1 MSSTF
6 FGLTIAS
13 SGLRAANAALNTT
26 GNNVSN
32 VNTEGYSRQEV
43 QTSAANALRV
53 FATYGCAGAGVE
65 TLAIE
70 RVRDQ
75 FYDNKYWANE
85 TKLGEYDAK
94 VYYCKMIEE
103 YFKDDKKTGFKS
115 LFDQIGVTLQEITKN
130 ASSTDTK
137 AQFLG
142 AAKALTDYF
151 NNMYGDLQDL
161 QSDVNDE
168 IKIRADQ
175 INSIAQDLATV
186 NKQINTIELTGS
198 RANELRDKRDLLLDE
213 LSAVVDVQTQELP
226 ILDEQGNETAAHRFM
241 VKIAG
246 GQTLVDMDDYRT
258 LICVARSD
266 EEKVN
271 QTDVDGLYD
280 IMWSNGM
287 EFSLYNASMGGEL
300 RGLIEMRDGNN
311 GEYFK
316 GQATGVS
323 FYNSVSTVTIKT
335 TESHLQN
342 ITKCN
347 LSDTG
352 GVINIGNQLY
362 YYTQWSYGGNGEY
375 TFVIDNKKSDTPLT
389 AAKTWSEVSIGG
401 EVNYQGVPY
410 YLKQMNEWVR
420 DFAKKVNDIFK
431 VGLTAEDP
439 PKKADI
445 LFTADY
451 VRQDGQYKQKEL
463 DTSTPNGENTGYYN
477 LTAGNV
483 TLLDAVVKNPNLL
496 GTRADIDKDS
506 GVGTTPTTTPP
517 GDGVDEIEGKE
528 QCDQV
533 WAVISM
539 LSDTNQFSFR
549 GRDAGGFLECVL
561 SDATL
566 NASNAETFYATYYS
580 LETNIEN
587 QRTSISGVDED
598 EEAMNLVK
606 YENSYTLASKMINVL
621 TEVYDRLILQTG
633 V

>member
-1 MSSTF
+1 MASTF

-26 GNNVSN
+26 GNNISN
-32 VNTEGYSRQEV
+32 VQTAGYSRQEV
-43 QTSAANALRV
+43 KTEAANALRV

-70 RVRDQ
+70 RVRDL
-75 FYDNKYWANE
+75 FYDKKYWANE
-85 TKLGEYDAK
+85 TKLGEFDAK
-94 VYYCKMIEE
+94 LYYCNMIQE
-103 YFKDDKKTGFKS
+103 YFKDDNRTGFKS

-130 ASSTDTK
+130 ASSTETK

-168 IKIRADQ
+168 IKIRIDQ

-198 RANELRDKRDLLLDE
+198 IANELRDKRDLLLDE
-213 LSAVVDVQTQELP
+213 LSAIVDVQTQELP
-226 ILDEQGNETAAHRFM
+226 ILDQEGNPTAAHRFM

-258 LICVARSD
+258 LVCVARSED
-266 EEKVN
+266 EKVN
-271 QTDVDGLYD
+271 QSDVDGLYD
-280 IMWSNGM
+280 IMWSNGI

-316 GQATGVS
+316 GDVS
-323 FYNSVSTVTIKT
+323 NVSYMGSLSKVTIQT
-335 TESHLQN
+335 TESHLQMM
-342 ITKCN
+342 TKCN

-352 GVINIGNQLY
+352 GVINIGNQLF
-362 YYTQWSYGGNGEY
+362 YYTGWEYNGDGEY
-375 TFVIDNKKSDTPLT
+375 TFIIDNKKSDQPLT
-389 AAKTWSEVSIGG
+389 ASKTWTEASIGG
-401 EVNYQGVPY
+401 GVNYQGVPY
-410 YLKQMNEWVR
+410 YMKQMNEWVR

-431 VGLTAEDP
+431 EGLTAEDP
-439 PKKADI
+439 PQKADI

-451 VRQDGQYKQKEL
+451 IRQEGQYTQKEL
-463 DTSTPNGENTGYYN
+463 DMSTLNGENTGYYN
-477 LTAGNV
+477 ITAGNV
-483 TLLDAVVKNPNLL
+483 TLLDAVVKNPDLL
-496 GTRADIDKDS
+496 GTRKDIDKDQGI
-506 GVGTTPTTTPP
+506 GVPG
-517 GDGVDEIEGKE
+517 GDGEDEIEGEE

-533 WAVISM
+533 WAVIAM
-539 LSDTNQFSFR
+539 LSDTNKFSFR

-566 NASNAETFYATYYS
+566 NASNAESFYATYFS
-580 LETNIEN
+580 LETNIDN

-606 YENSYTLASKMINVL
+606 YENAYTLASKMINVL

>member
-1 MSSTF
+1 MASTF

-26 GNNVSN
+26 GNNISN
-32 VNTEGYSRQEV
+32 VNTLGYSRQQVNTE
-43 QTSAANALRV
+43 AANALRV

-65 TLAIE
+65 TLSIE

-75 FYDNKYWANE
+75 FYDFKYWSNE

-94 VYYCKMIEE
+94 LYYCNMIQE
-103 YFKDDKKTGFKS
+103 YLKDDKTTGFKT
-115 LFDQIGVTLQEITKN
+115 LFDKMSMALQEITKN
-130 ASSTDTK
+130 ASSTDVK
-137 AQFLG
+137 AEFLG
-142 AAKALTDYF
+142 TAKALTDYF
-151 NNMYGDLQDL
+151 NNMYGDLRDL

-186 NKQINTIELTGS
+186 NKQINTIEMTGS
-198 RANELRDKRDLLLDE
+198 IANELRDKRDSLIDE
-213 LSAVVDVQTQELP
+213 LSAVVDVQTEELP
-226 ILDEQGNETAAHRFM
+226 ILDQEGNPSTAHRYI
-241 VKIAG
+241 VRIAG

-258 LICVARSD
+258 LICVARSK

-271 QTDVDGLYD
+271 QSDVDGLYD
-280 IMWSNGM
+280 LEWSNGLS
-287 EFSLYNASMGGEL
+287 FNLYNASLGGEL

-316 GQATGVS
+316 GTATNVAFHKS
-323 FYNSVSTVTIKT
+323 FSTVTIKT
-335 TESHLQN
+335 TESHLQSM
-342 ITKCN
+342 TKCN

-352 GVINIGNQLY
+352 GVINIGDQLF
-362 YYTQWSYGGNGEY
+362 YYTDWSYNGNGEY
-375 TFVIDNKKSDTPLT
+375 TFTIDNKKSDEPLT
-389 AAKTWSEVSIGG
+389 QAKTWTEVSIGG
-401 EVNYQGVPY
+401 ELNYQGVPY

-420 DFAKKVNDIFK
+420 EFAQKVNDIFK
-431 VGLTAEDP
+431 EGLTAEDP
-439 PKKADI
+439 PQKADI

-451 VRQDGQYKQKEL
+451 VRQTGQYTQAQL
-463 DTSTPNGENTGYYN
+463 DASASNGENTGYYN

-483 TLLDAVVKNPNLL
+483 TLLDAVVKDPRLL
-496 GTRADIDKDS
+496 GTRKDIDQNKGI
-506 GVGTTPTTTPP
+506 GVPD
-517 GDGVDEIEGKE
+517 GDGIDEIEGQE

-539 LSDTNQFSFR
+539 LSDVNQFSFR

-561 SDATL
+561 SDVTL
-566 NASNAETFYATYYS
+566 NTSNAETFYNTYFS
-580 LETNIEN
+580 LETNIDN

-606 YENSYTLASKMINVL
+606 YENSYTLASKMIQVL

>member
-1 MSSTF
+1 MASTF

-26 GNNVSN
+26 GNNISN
-32 VNTEGYSRQEV
+32 VQTAGYSRQEV
-43 QTSAANALRV
+43 KTEAANALRV

-70 RVRDQ
+70 RVRDL
-75 FYDNKYWANE
+75 FYDHKYWDNE

-103 YFKDDKKTGFKS
+103 YLKDDNKTGFKS
-115 LFDQIGVTLQEITKN
+115 LFDQLGVTLQEITKN

-151 NNMYGDLQDL
+151 NNMYGDLRDL

-198 RANELRDKRDLLLDE
+198 MANELRDKRDLLIDE
-213 LSAVVDVQTQELP
+213 LSALVDVQTQELP
-226 ILDEQGNETAAHRFM
+226 ILDQEGNPTAAHRYM

-246 GQTLVDMDDYRT
+246 GQTLVDMDQYKT

-280 IMWSNGM
+280 IMWSDGM

-316 GQATGVS
+316 GTATKVS
-323 FYNSVSTVTIKT
+323 FYNSFSTVSIKT

-342 ITKCN
+342 ISKCN

-362 YYTQWSYGGNGEY
+362 YYKSWTYDGNGEY
-375 TFVIDNKKSDTPLT
+375 TFVVDNVKSDMPLT
-389 AAKTWSEVSIGG
+389 QEKAWMEASVGG
-401 EVNYQGVPY
+401 EINYQGVPY

-420 DFAKKVNDIFK
+420 EFTKKVNDIFK

-439 PKKADI
+439 PKRADI
-445 LFTADY
+445 LFTAGY
-451 VRQDGQYKQKEL
+451 VRQNGQYKQSEL
-463 DTSTPNGENTGYYN
+463 DASTQNGENTGYYN
-477 LTAGNV
+477 ITAGNV
-483 TLLDAVVKNPNLL
+483 TLLDAVVKNPDLL
-496 GTRADIDKDS
+496 GTRKDIDKDQGI
-506 GVGTTPTTTPP
+506 GVPG
-517 GDGVDEIEGKE
+517 GDGKDEVEGKE

-566 NASNAETFYATYYS
+566 NSSNAETFYSTYFS
-580 LETNIEN
+580 LETNIDN

-606 YENSYTLASKMINVL
+606 YENAYTLASKMINVL

>member
-1 MSSTF
+1 MASTF

-26 GNNVSN
+26 GNNISN
-32 VNTEGYSRQEV
+32 VQTAGYSRQEV
-43 QTSAANALRV
+43 KTEAANALRV

-70 RVRDQ
+70 RVRDL
-75 FYDNKYWANE
+75 FYDQKYWANE

-94 VYYCKMIEE
+94 LYYCNMIQE
-103 YFKDDKKTGFKS
+103 YFKDDNKTGFKT

-130 ASSTDTK
+130 VSTENK

-151 NNMYGDLQDL
+151 NNMYGDLLDL

-198 RANELRDKRDLLLDE
+198 LANELRDKRDMLIDE
-213 LSAVVDVQTQELP
+213 LSAIVDVQTQELP
-226 ILDEQGNETAAHRFM
+226 IVDQEGNPTAAHRYI

-246 GQTLVDMDDYRT
+246 GQTLVDMDQYRT
-258 LICVARSD
+258 LTCVSRPD
-266 EEKVN
+266 DEKVN
-271 QTDVDGLYD
+271 QSDVDGLYD
-280 IMWSNGM
+280 IMWSDGI
-287 EFSLYNASMGGEL
+287 EFSLYNASMGGIL

-316 GQATGVS
+316 GTATNVAFHKS
-323 FYNSVSTVTIKT
+323 ISTVTIKT
-335 TESHLQN
+335 TEPYLQDMS
-342 ITKCN
+342 KCN

-362 YYTQWSYGGNGEY
+362 YYTKWVYNGNGEY
-375 TFVIDNKKSDTPLT
+375 TFTIDNNKSDMPLT
-389 AAKTWSEVSIGG
+389 QEKTWSEVSIGG
-401 EVNYQGVPY
+401 EMNYQGVPY
-410 YLKQMNEWVR
+410 YISQMNEWVR
-420 DFAKKVNDIFK
+420 EFTKKVNDIFK
-431 VGLTAEDP
+431 EGLTAEDP

-451 VRQDGQYKQKEL
+451 VRQDGQYTQKEL
-463 DTSTPNGENTGYYN
+463 DMSTPNGENTGYYN
-477 LTAGNV
+477 ITAGNI
-483 TLLDAVVKNPNLL
+483 TLLDAVVKNPDLL
-496 GTRADIDKDS
+496 GTRKDIDKND
-506 GVGTTPTTTPP
+506 GVGTDQNTTPP

-539 LSDTNQFSFR
+539 LTDKNQFSFR

-566 NASNAETFYATYYS
+566 NASNAETFYATYFS
-580 LETNIEN
+580 LETNIDN

-621 TEVYDRLILQTG
+621 TEIYDRLILQTG

>member
-1 MSSTF
+1 MASTF

-26 GNNVSN
+26 GNNISN
-32 VNTEGYSRQEV
+32 VQTVGYSRQEV
-43 QTSAANALRV
+43 QTEAANALRV

-70 RVRDQ
+70 RVRDL
-75 FYDNKYWANE
+75 FYDQKYWANE

-103 YFKDDKKTGFKS
+103 YLKDDNKTGFKT
-115 LFDQIGVTLQEITKN
+115 LFDKMSDTLQEITKN
-130 ASSTDTK
+130 ASSTETK

-151 NNMYGDLQDL
+151 NNMYGDLRDL

-198 RANELRDKRDLLLDE
+198 IANELRDKRDLLLDE
-213 LSAVVDVQTQELP
+213 LSTLVDVKTQEFP
-226 ILDEQGNETAAHRFM
+226 ILDQEGNPTAAHRFV

-246 GQTLVDMDDYRT
+246 GQTLVDMDQYRT
-258 LICVARSD
+258 LNCVARKE

-280 IMWSNGM
+280 IMWNDGV

-316 GQATGVS
+316 GTATNVAFHKS
-323 FYNSVSTVTIKT
+323 ISTVTIKT
-335 TESHLQN
+335 TEAHLQSM
-342 ITKCN
+342 TKCN

-362 YYTQWSYGGNGEY
+362 YYTGWKYNGNGEY
-375 TFVIDNKKSDTPLT
+375 TFTIDNEKSDMPLT
-389 AAKTWSEVSIGG
+389 QEKTWTDVSIGG
-401 EVNYQGVPY
+401 AIDYQGVPY

-420 DFAKKVNDIFK
+420 DFTKKVNDIFK
-431 VGLTAEDP
+431 EGLTAEDP

-445 LFTADY
+445 LFTANY
-451 VRQDGQYKQKEL
+451 VRKDGQYTQSEL
-463 DTSTPNGENTGYYN
+463 DMSAPNGENTGYYDI
-477 LTAGNV
+477 TAGNI
-483 TLLDAVVKNPNLL
+483 TLWDAVMKNPDLL
-496 GTRADIDKDS
+496 GTRKDIDEDS
-506 GVGTTPTTTPP
+506 GVGTKPP
-517 GDGVDEIEGKE
+517 EGDGVDEIEGKE
-528 QCDQV
+528 QCEQV

-539 LSDTNQFSFR
+539 LTDKNQFSFR

-566 NASNAETFYATYYS
+566 NASNAETFYKTYYS
-580 LETNIEN
+580 LETNIDN

-606 YENSYTLASKMINVL
+606 YENAYTLASKMINVL

>member
-1 MSSTF
+1 MASTF

-26 GNNVSN
+26 GNNISN
-32 VNTEGYSRQEV
+32 VQTEGYSRQQV
-43 QTSAANALRV
+43 QTEAANALRV

-65 TLAIE
+65 TLAVE
-70 RVRDQ
+70 RVRDV

-85 TKLGEYDAK
+85 SKLGEYDAK
-94 VYYCKMIEE
+94 LYYCNMIQE
-103 YFKDDKKTGFKS
+103 YFKDDNTTGFKA
-115 LFDQIGVTLQEITKN
+115 LFNRLEAALQEITKYG
-130 ASSTDTK
+130 SSTDYK

-142 AAKALTDYF
+142 AAKSMTDYF
-151 NNMYGDLQDL
+151 NNLYGDLQDL

-168 IKIRADQ
+168 IKIRVDQ

-186 NKQINTIELTGS
+186 NKQINVVELTGK
-198 RANELRDKRDLLLDE
+198 RANELRDKRDRLLDE
-213 LSAVVDVQTQELP
+213 LSAVVDVQTVEYP
-226 ILDEQGNETAAHRFM
+226 ILDEQGYETAAHRYM

-246 GQTLVDMDDYRT
+246 GQTLVDSDDYKTLTCVSRT
-258 LICVARSD
+258 K

-271 QTDVDGLYD
+271 QSDVDGLYD
-280 IMWSNGM
+280 IMWSDGL

-311 GEYFK
+311 GEYFQ
-316 GQATGVS
+316 GQAVS
-323 FYNSVSTVTIKT
+323 VSYHEKFSTVTIKT
-335 TESHLQN
+335 TADHLQS
-342 ITKCN
+342 ISKST

-352 GVINIGNQLY
+352 GIINVGNQLY
-362 YYTQWSYGGNGEY
+362 YYTDWIYNGNGEY
-375 TFVIDNKKSDTPLT
+375 TFTVDNKKSDMPLMGDKVWKE
-389 AAKTWSEVSIGG
+389 ASVGG
-401 EVNYQGVPY
+401 EIKYQGVPY
-410 YLKQMNEWVR
+410 YMSQMNEWVR
-420 DFAKKVNDIFK
+420 EFAKKVNDIFK

-439 PKKADI
+439 PKRADI

-451 VRQDGQYKQKEL
+451 VRKDGQYKQREL
-463 DTSTPNGENTGYYN
+463 DKSTGTDENTGYYN

-483 TLLDAVVKNPNLL
+483 TLLNAVVKNPDLL
-496 GTRADIDKDS
+496 GTRKDIDEDK
-506 GVGTTPTTTPP
+506 GVGVPG
-517 GDGVDEIEGKE
+517 GDGVDEVEGKE

-539 LSDTNQFSFR
+539 LGDVNQFSFR

-566 NASNAETFYATYYS
+566 NTSNAETLYATYYS
-580 LETNIEN
+580 LETNIDN
-587 QRTSISGVDED
+587 QRISISGVDED

-606 YENSYTLASKMINVL
+606 YENSYTLASKMIQVL

>member
-1 MSSTF
+1 MASTF

-26 GNNVSN
+26 GNNISN
-32 VNTEGYSRQEV
+32 VQTVGYSRQEV
-43 QTSAANALRV
+43 QTEAANALRV

-70 RVRDQ
+70 RVRDL
-75 FYDNKYWANE
+75 FYDQKYWANE

-103 YFKDDKKTGFKS
+103 YLKDDNKTGFKT
-115 LFDQIGVTLQEITKN
+115 LFNKMSDTLQEITKN
-130 ASSTDTK
+130 ASSTETK

-151 NNMYGDLQDL
+151 NNMYGDLRDL

-198 RANELRDKRDLLLDE
+198 IANELRDKRDLLLDE
-213 LSAVVDVQTQELP
+213 LSTLVDVKTQEFP
-226 ILDEQGNETAAHRFM
+226 ILDQEGNPTAAHRFV

-246 GQTLVDMDDYRT
+246 GQTLVDMDQYRT
-258 LICVARSD
+258 LNCVARKE

-280 IMWSNGM
+280 IMWNDGV

-316 GQATGVS
+316 GTATNVAFHKS
-323 FYNSVSTVTIKT
+323 ISTVTIKT
-335 TESHLQN
+335 TEAHLQSM
-342 ITKCN
+342 TKCN

-362 YYTQWSYGGNGEY
+362 YYTGWKYNGNGEY
-375 TFVIDNKKSDTPLT
+375 TFTIDNEKSDMPLT
-389 AAKTWSEVSIGG
+389 QEKTWTDVSIGG
-401 EVNYQGVPY
+401 AIDYQGVPY

-420 DFAKKVNDIFK
+420 DFTKKVNDIFK
-431 VGLTAEDP
+431 EGLTAEDP

-445 LFTADY
+445 LFTANY
-451 VRQDGQYKQKEL
+451 VRKDGQYTQREL
-463 DTSTPNGENTGYYN
+463 DMSAPNGENTGYYDI
-477 LTAGNV
+477 TAGNI
-483 TLLDAVVKNPNLL
+483 TLWDAVMKNPDLL
-496 GTRADIDKDS
+496 GTRKDIDKDS
-506 GVGTTPTTTPP
+506 GVGTKPP
-517 GDGVDEIEGKE
+517 EGDGVDEIEGKE
-528 QCDQV
+528 QCEQV

-539 LSDTNQFSFR
+539 LTDKNQFSFR

-566 NASNAETFYATYYS
+566 NASNAETFYKTYYS
-580 LETNIEN
+580 LETNIDN

-606 YENSYTLASKMINVL
+606 YENAYTLASKMINVL

>member
-1 MSSTF
+1 MGSTF

-26 GNNVSN
+26 GNNISN
-32 VNTEGYSRQEV
+32 VQTAGYSRQEV
-43 QTSAANALRV
+43 KTEAANALRV

-70 RVRDQ
+70 RVRDL
-75 FYDNKYWANE
+75 FYDHKYWDNE

-94 VYYCKMIEE
+94 LYYCNMIQE
-103 YFKDDKKTGFKS
+103 YLKDDNKTGFKT
-115 LFDQIGVTLQEITKN
+115 LFNQIGVTLQEITKN
-130 ASSTDTK
+130 ASSTDVK
-137 AQFLG
+137 AEFLG

-151 NNMYGDLQDL
+151 NNLYGDLRDL

-168 IKIRADQ
+168 IKIRVDQ
-175 INSIAQDLATV
+175 INSIAQDIATV
-186 NKQINTIELTGS
+186 NKQINTIEMTGS
-198 RANELRDKRDLLLDE
+198 KANELRDKRDLLLDE
-213 LSAVVDVQTQELP
+213 LSALVDVQTQELP
-226 ILDEQGNETAAHRFM
+226 ILDQEGNPTAAHRYM

-246 GQTLVDMDDYRT
+246 GQTLVDMDDYKT

-271 QTDVDGLYD
+271 QSDVDGLYD
-280 IMWSNGM
+280 VMWSNGIP
-287 EFSLYNASMGGEL
+287 FSLYNASMGGEL

-316 GQATGVS
+316 G
-323 FYNSVSTVTIKT
+323 SVSSVSYYKSFSMATIKT
-335 TESHLQN
+335 TEEHLRN
-342 ITKCN
+342 MTKCN

-352 GVINIGNQLY
+352 GVINIGNQLF
-362 YYTQWSYGGNGEY
+362 YYTSWEYNGNGEY
-375 TFVIDNKKSDTPLT
+375 TFTIDNKKSDQPLT
-389 AAKTWSEVSIGG
+389 AAKTWTEATIGG

-410 YLKQMNEWVR
+410 YMKQMNEWVR
-420 DFAKKVNDIFK
+420 EFTKKVNDIFK
-431 VGLTAEDP
+431 EGLTAEDP

-451 VRQDGQYKQKEL
+451 VRQDGQYRQSEL
-463 DTSTPNGENTGYYN
+463 DTSTRNGENTGYYN
-477 LTAGNV
+477 ITAGNV
-483 TLLDAVVKNPNLL
+483 TLLDAVVKNPDLL
-496 GTRADIDKDS
+496 GTRKDIDKNT
-506 GVGTTPTTTPP
+506 GVGTKPP
-517 GDGVDEIEGKE
+517 EGDGVDEVEGKE
-528 QCDQV
+528 QCEQV

-539 LSDTNQFSFR
+539 LTDKNQFSFR

-566 NASNAETFYATYYS
+566 NTSNAETFYKTYFS
-580 LETNIEN
+580 LETNIDN

-606 YENSYTLASKMINVL
+606 YENAYTLASKMINVL

>member
-1 MSSTF
+1 MASTF

-26 GNNVSN
+26 GNNISN
-32 VNTEGYSRQEV
+32 VQTAGYSRQEV
-43 QTSAANALRV
+43 QTEAANALRV

-70 RVRDQ
+70 RVRDL
-75 FYDNKYWANE
+75 FYDQKYWANE

-103 YFKDDKKTGFKS
+103 YLKDDNKTGFKT
-115 LFDQIGVTLQEITKN
+115 LFNKMSDTLQEITKN
-130 ASSTDTK
+130 ASSTETK

-151 NNMYGDLQDL
+151 NNMYGDLRDL

-198 RANELRDKRDLLLDE
+198 IANELRDKRDLLLDE
-213 LSAVVDVQTQELP
+213 LSTLVDVKTQEFP
-226 ILDEQGNETAAHRFM
+226 ILDQEGNPTAAHRFV

-246 GQTLVDMDDYRT
+246 GQTLVDMDQYRT
-258 LICVARSD
+258 LNCVARKE

-280 IMWSNGM
+280 IMWNDGV

-316 GQATGVS
+316 GTATNVAFHKS
-323 FYNSVSTVTIKT
+323 ISTVTIKT
-335 TESHLQN
+335 TEAHLQSM
-342 ITKCN
+342 TKCN

-362 YYTQWSYGGNGEY
+362 YYTGWKYNGNGEY
-375 TFVIDNKKSDTPLT
+375 TFTIDNEKSDMPLT
-389 AAKTWSEVSIGG
+389 QEKTWTDVSIGG
-401 EVNYQGVPY
+401 AIDYQGVPY

-420 DFAKKVNDIFK
+420 DFTKKVNDIFK
-431 VGLTAEDP
+431 EGLTAEDP

-445 LFTADY
+445 LFTANY
-451 VRQDGQYKQKEL
+451 VRKDGQYKQSEL
-463 DTSTPNGENTGYYN
+463 DMSTPNGENTGYYDI
-477 LTAGNV
+477 TAGNI
-483 TLLDAVVKNPNLL
+483 TLWDAVMKNPDLL
-496 GTRADIDKDS
+496 GTRKDIDKDKFPDETE
-506 GVGTTPTTTPP
+506 GPN
-517 GDGVDEIEGKE
+517 VDEIEGEE

-539 LSDTNQFSFR
+539 LTDKNQFSFR

-566 NASNAETFYATYYS
+566 NASNAETFYKTYYS
-580 LETNIEN
+580 LETNIDN

-606 YENSYTLASKMINVL
+606 YENAYTLASKMINVL

>member
-1 MSSTF
+1 MASTF

-26 GNNVSN
+26 GNNISN
-32 VNTEGYSRQEV
+32 VQTAGYSRQEV
-43 QTSAANALRV
+43 KTEAANALRV

-70 RVRDQ
+70 RVRDL
-75 FYDNKYWANE
+75 FYDHKYWDNE

-94 VYYCKMIEE
+94 LYYCNMIQE
-103 YFKDDKKTGFKS
+103 YLKDDNTTGFRS
-115 LFDQIGVTLQEITKN
+115 LFSKLESALQEITKN
-130 ASSTDTK
+130 AGSTDVK
-137 AQFLG
+137 GQFLG
-142 AAKALTDYF
+142 TAKALTDYF
-151 NNMYGDLQDL
+151 NNMYGDFRDM

-198 RANELRDKRDLLLDE
+198 IANELRDKRDMLIDE
-213 LSAVVDVQTQELP
+213 LSAIVDVQTQELP
-226 ILDEQGNETAAHRFM
+226 ILDQEGVPTAAHRYM

-246 GQTLVDMDDYRT
+246 GQTLVDMDEYNT

-271 QTDVDGLYD
+271 QSDIDGLYD
-280 IMWSNGM
+280 IKWSNGM
-287 EFSLYNASMGGEL
+287 EFSLYNASMGGTL

-316 GQATGVS
+316 GTVTGVA
-323 FYNSVSTVTIKT
+323 FHNSISTVTIKT
-335 TESHLQN
+335 TEPHLQDMA
-342 ITKCN
+342 KCN

-352 GVINIGNQLY
+352 GVINIGDQLFS
-362 YYTQWSYGGNGEY
+362 YTKWVYNGNGEY
-375 TFVIDNKKSDTPLT
+375 TFTVDNSKSDMPLT
-389 AAKTWSEVSIGG
+389 QEKTWTEVSIGG
-401 EVNYQGVPY
+401 EVDYQGVPY
-410 YLKQMNEWVR
+410 YMKQMNEWVR
-420 DFAKKVNDIFK
+420 EFAKKVNDIFK
-431 VGLTAEDP
+431 EGLTAEDP

-451 VRQDGQYKQKEL
+451 VRQDGQYTQNEL
-463 DTSTPNGENTGYYN
+463 DTSAPNGENTGYYN
-477 LTAGNV
+477 MTAGNV
-483 TLLDAVVKNPNLL
+483 TILDAVVKNPDLL
-496 GTRADIDKDS
+496 GTRKDIDKDQGI
-506 GVGTTPTTTPP
+506 GVPG
-517 GDGVDEIEGKE
+517 GDGEDELEGRE
-528 QCDQV
+528 QCEQV

-539 LSDTNQFSFR
+539 IGDKNQFSFR

-566 NASNAETFYATYYS
+566 NTSNAETFYNTYFS
-580 LETNIEN
+580 LETNIDN

-606 YENSYTLASKMINVL
+606 YENAYTLASKMINVL
-621 TEVYDRLILQTG
+621 TEIYDRLILQTG

>member
-375 TFVIDNKKSDTPLT
+375 TFVIDNKKSDAPLT

-451 VRQDGQYKQKEL
+451 VRQDGQYKKEEL
-463 DTSTPNGENTGYYN
+463 DASAANKENTGYYN

-496 GTRADIDKDS
+496 GTRADIDDNKGIDQP
-506 GVGTTPTTTPP
+506 G
-517 GDGVDEIEGKE
+517 GDGVDEIEGEE

>member
-1 MSSTF
+1 MASTF

-26 GNNVSN
+26 GNNISN
-32 VNTEGYSRQEV
+32 VQTAGYSRQEV
-43 QTSAANALRV
+43 QTEAANALRV

-70 RVRDQ
+70 RVRDL
-75 FYDNKYWANE
+75 FYDQKYWANE

-94 VYYCKMIEE
+94 LYYCNMIQE
-103 YFKDDKKTGFKS
+103 YLKDDKTTGFKT

-130 ASSTDTK
+130 ASSTETK

-151 NNMYGDLQDL
+151 NNMYGDFRDL

-198 RANELRDKRDLLLDE
+198 KANELRDKRDLLLDE
-213 LSAVVDVQTQELP
+213 LSAIVDVQTQELP
-226 ILDEQGNETAAHRFM
+226 IVDQEGNPTAAHRFM

-246 GQTLVDMDDYRT
+246 GQTLVDMDEYRT
-258 LICVARSD
+258 LVCVSRSD

-271 QTDVDGLYD
+271 QSDVDGLYD
-280 IMWSNGM
+280 IMWSNGQ

-311 GEYFK
+311 GEYFR
-316 GQATGVS
+316 GTATNVAYHKS
-323 FYNSVSTVTIKT
+323 ISTVTIKT
-335 TESHLQN
+335 TDAHLQN
-342 ITKCN
+342 MTKCN

-352 GVINIGNQLY
+352 GVINIGNQLF
-362 YYTQWSYGGNGEY
+362 YYTNWVYNGNGEY
-375 TFVIDNKKSDTPLT
+375 TFTIDNNKSDMPLT
-389 AAKTWSEVSIGG
+389 QEKTWSEVSIGG
-401 EVNYQGVPY
+401 EINYQGVPY
-410 YLKQMNEWVR
+410 YMKQMNEWVR
-420 DFAKKVNDIFK
+420 DFTKKVNDIFK
-431 VGLTAEDP
+431 EGLTAEEP
-439 PKKADI
+439 PQKADI

-451 VRQDGQYKQKEL
+451 VRMEGQYKQNEL
-463 DTSTPNGENTGYYN
+463 DFSAPNGENTGYYN
-477 LTAGNV
+477 ITAGNI
-483 TLLDAVVKNPNLL
+483 TLLDAVVKNPALL
-496 GTRADIDKDS
+496 GTRKDIDKDQGI
-506 GVGTTPTTTPP
+506 GVPG
-517 GDGVDEIEGKE
+517 GDGEDEIEGKE

-566 NASNAETFYATYYS
+566 NTSNAETFYATYFS
-580 LETNIEN
+580 LETNIDN

-606 YENSYTLASKMINVL
+606 YENAYTLASKMINVL

>member
-1 MSSTF
+1 MASTF

-13 SGLRAANAALNTT
+13 SGLRAPNAALNTT
-26 GNNVSN
+26 GNNISN
-32 VNTEGYSRQEV
+32 VQTVGYSRQEV
-43 QTSAANALRV
+43 QTEAANALRV

-70 RVRDQ
+70 RVRDL
-75 FYDNKYWANE
+75 FYDQKYWANE

-103 YFKDDKKTGFKS
+103 YLKDDNKTGFKT
-115 LFDQIGVTLQEITKN
+115 LFNKMSDTLQEITKN
-130 ASSTDTK
+130 ASSTETK

-151 NNMYGDLQDL
+151 NNMYGDLRDL

-198 RANELRDKRDLLLDE
+198 IANELRDKRDLLLDE
-213 LSAVVDVQTQELP
+213 LSTLVDVKTQEFP
-226 ILDEQGNETAAHRFM
+226 ILDQEGNPTAAHRFV

-246 GQTLVDMDDYRT
+246 GQTLVDMDQYRT
-258 LICVARSD
+258 LNCVARKE

-280 IMWSNGM
+280 IMWNDGV

-316 GQATGVS
+316 GTATNVAFHKS
-323 FYNSVSTVTIKT
+323 ISTVTIKT
-335 TESHLQN
+335 TEAHLQSM
-342 ITKCN
+342 TKCN

-362 YYTQWSYGGNGEY
+362 YYTGWKYNGNGEY
-375 TFVIDNKKSDTPLT
+375 TFTIDNEKSDMPLT
-389 AAKTWSEVSIGG
+389 QEKTWTDVSIGG
-401 EVNYQGVPY
+401 AIDYQGVPY

-420 DFAKKVNDIFK
+420 DFTKKVNDIFK
-431 VGLTAEDP
+431 EGLTAEDP

-445 LFTADY
+445 LFTANY
-451 VRQDGQYKQKEL
+451 VRKDGQYKQSEL
-463 DTSTPNGENTGYYN
+463 DMSAPNGENTGYYDI
-477 LTAGNV
+477 TAGNI
-483 TLLDAVVKNPNLL
+483 TLWDAVMKNPDLL
-496 GTRADIDKDS
+496 GTRKDIDEDS
-506 GVGTTPTTTPP
+506 GVGTKPP
-517 GDGVDEIEGKE
+517 EGDGVDEIEGKE
-528 QCDQV
+528 QCEQV

-539 LSDTNQFSFR
+539 LTDKNQFSFR

-566 NASNAETFYATYYS
+566 NASNAETFYKTYYS
-580 LETNIEN
+580 LETNIDN

-606 YENSYTLASKMINVL
+606 YENAYTLASKMINVL

>member
-1 MSSTF
+1 MP
-6 FGLTIAS
+6 
-13 SGLRAANAALNTT
+13 AAPIRKR
-26 GNNVSN
+26 S
-32 VNTEGYSRQEV
+32 
-43 QTSAANALRV
+43 
-53 FATYGCAGAGVE
+53 F
-65 TLAIE
+65 
-70 RVRDQ
+70 
-75 FYDNKYWANE
+75 WARR
-85 TKLGEYDAK
+85 
-94 VYYCKMIEE
+94 
-103 YFKDDKKTGFKS
+103 
-115 LFDQIGVTLQEITKN
+115 
-130 ASSTDTK
+130 
-137 AQFLG
+137 
-142 AAKALTDYF
+142 KALTDYF

-175 INSIAQDLATV
+175 INSIAQDLAIV

-198 RANELRDKRDLLLDE
+198 RANELRDKRDLLIDE

-226 ILDEQGNETAAHRFM
+226 ILDEQGNETAAHRYI

-258 LICVARSD
+258 LVCVARTK

-280 IMWSNGM
+280 IVWSNGID
-287 EFSLYNASMGGEL
+287 FNLYNASMGGEL

-316 GQATGVS
+316 GTATSVS
-323 FYNSVSTVTIKT
+323 YHNSFSTVTIKT
-335 TESHLQN
+335 TEAHLQN
-342 ITKCN
+342 ITECN

-362 YYTQWSYGGNGEY
+362 YYTNWSYNGDGTY
-375 TFVIDNKKSDTPLT
+375 TFTVDNKKSDQPLT
-389 AAKTWSEVSIGG
+389 AGKTWSEVSVGAEID
-401 EVNYQGVPY
+401 YQGVPY
-410 YLKQMNEWVR
+410 YMKQMNEWVR
-420 DFAKKVNDIFK
+420 EFAKKVNDIFK

-439 PKKADI
+439 PQRADI

-451 VRQDGQYKQKEL
+451 VRKDGQYTQKDL
-463 DTSTPNGENTGYYN
+463 DASAANGENTGYYN

-483 TLLDAVVKNPNLL
+483 TLLDAVVKNPDLL
-496 GTRADIDKDS
+496 GTRADIDKDT
-506 GVGTTPTTTPP
+506 GVGTKPP
-517 GDGVDEIEGKE
+517 EGDGVDEIEGKE

-539 LSDTNQFSFR
+539 LSDKNQFSFR
-549 GRDAGGFLECVL
+549 GRDAGGFLECIL

-566 NASNAETFYATYYS
+566 NASNAETFYATYFS
-580 LETNIEN
+580 LETNIDN

-621 TEVYDRLILQTG
+621 TEIYDRLILQTG

>member
-65 TLAIE
+65 TLAVE

-75 FYDNKYWANE
+75 FYDLKYWANE

-103 YFKDDKKTGFKS
+103 YFKDDQTTGFKS
-115 LFDQIGVTLQEITKN
+115 LFDQLGVTLQEITKN

-175 INSIAQDLATV
+175 INSIAQDIATV
-186 NKQINTIELTGS
+186 NKQINTIELTGT
-198 RANELRDKRDLLLDE
+198 RANDLRDKRDLLIDE

-226 ILDEQGNETAAHRFM
+226 ILDEQGNETAAHRYM

-258 LICVARSD
+258 LVCVARSD

-271 QTDVDGLYD
+271 QSDVDGLYD
-280 IMWSNGM
+280 IMWSDGI

-316 GQATGVS
+316 GQATGIS
-323 FYNSVSTVTIKT
+323 YYNSISTVTIKT
-335 TESHLQN
+335 TEAHLQD
-342 ITKCN
+342 ISKCN

-375 TFVIDNKKSDTPLT
+375 TFVIDNKKSDMPLT
-389 AAKTWSEVSIGG
+389 ATKTWSDVSIGG

-420 DFAKKVNDIFK
+420 EFAKKVNDIFK

-439 PKKADI
+439 PHKADI

-451 VRQDGQYKQKEL
+451 TTRDGQIKQEEL
-463 DTSTPNGENTGYYN
+463 DEATPGGENTGYYN

-483 TLLDAVVKNPNLL
+483 TLLDAVVKNPDLL
-496 GTRADIDKDS
+496 GTRADIDDS
-506 GVGTTPTTTPP
+506 NGVDQPG

-539 LSDTNQFSFR
+539 LSDKNQFSFR

-561 SDATL
+561 SDSVL
-566 NASNAETFYATYYS
+566 NSSNAETFYSTYYS
-580 LETNIEN
+580 LETNIDN

>member
-1 MSSTF
+1 MASTF

-26 GNNVSN
+26 GNNISN
-32 VNTEGYSRQEV
+32 VQTAGYSRQEV
-43 QTSAANALRV
+43 QTEAANALRV

-70 RVRDQ
+70 RVRDL
-75 FYDNKYWANE
+75 FYDQKYWANE

-94 VYYCKMIEE
+94 LYYCNMIQE
-103 YFKDDKKTGFKS
+103 YLKDDNTTGFKT

-130 ASSTDTK
+130 ASSTETK

-151 NNMYGDLQDL
+151 NNMYGDFRDL

-198 RANELRDKRDLLLDE
+198 KANELRDKRDLLLDE
-213 LSAVVDVQTQELP
+213 LSAIVDVQTQELP
-226 ILDEQGNETAAHRFM
+226 IVDQEGNPTAAHRFM

-258 LICVARSD
+258 LVCVARTD

-271 QTDVDGLYD
+271 QSDVDGLYD
-280 IMWSNGM
+280 IMWSNGQ

-311 GEYFK
+311 GEYFR
-316 GQATGVS
+316 GTATNVAYHKS
-323 FYNSVSTVTIKT
+323 ISTVTIKT
-335 TESHLQN
+335 TDAHLQN
-342 ITKCN
+342 MTKCN

-352 GVINIGNQLY
+352 GVINIGNQLF
-362 YYTQWSYGGNGEY
+362 YYTNWVYNGNGEY
-375 TFVIDNKKSDTPLT
+375 TFTIDNNKSDMPLT
-389 AAKTWSEVSIGG
+389 QEKTWSEVSIGG
-401 EVNYQGVPY
+401 EINYQGVPY
-410 YLKQMNEWVR
+410 YMKQMNEWVR
-420 DFAKKVNDIFK
+420 DFTKKVNDIFK
-431 VGLTAEDP
+431 EGLTAEDP

-451 VRQDGQYKQKEL
+451 VRMDGQYKQKEL
-463 DTSTPNGENTGYYN
+463 DASAPNGENTGYYN
-477 LTAGNV
+477 ITAGNV
-483 TLLDAVVKNPNLL
+483 TLLDAVVKNPALL
-496 GTRADIDKDS
+496 GTRKDIDKDQGI
-506 GVGTTPTTTPP
+506 GVPG
-517 GDGVDEIEGKE
+517 GDGEDEIEGKE

-566 NASNAETFYATYYS
+566 NTSNAETFYATYFS
-580 LETNIEN
+580 LETNIDN

-606 YENSYTLASKMINVL
+606 YENAYTLASKMINVL

>member
-1 MSSTF
+1 MASTF

-26 GNNVSN
+26 GNNISN
-32 VNTEGYSRQEV
+32 VQTAGYSRQEV
-43 QTSAANALRV
+43 QTEAANALRV

-70 RVRDQ
+70 RVRDL
-75 FYDNKYWANE
+75 FYDQKYWANE

-103 YFKDDKKTGFKS
+103 YLKDDNKTGFKT

-130 ASSTDTK
+130 ASSTNTK

-151 NNMYGDLQDL
+151 NNMYGDLRDL

-213 LSAVVDVQTQELP
+213 LSAIVDVQTQELP
-226 ILDEQGNETAAHRFM
+226 IVDQEGNPTAAHRFM

-246 GQTLVDMDDYRT
+246 GQTLVDMDEYKT
-258 LICVARSD
+258 LICVSRTDA
-266 EEKVN
+266 EKVN
-271 QTDVDGLYD
+271 QSDVDGLYD

-316 GQATGVS
+316 GTATNVAFHKS
-323 FYNSVSTVTIKT
+323 FSTVTIKT
-335 TESHLQN
+335 TELHLQN
-342 ITKCN
+342 MTKCN

-362 YYTQWSYGGNGEY
+362 YYTKWVYNGDGEY
-375 TFVIDNKKSDTPLT
+375 TFTIDNNKSDMPLT
-389 AAKTWSEVSIGG
+389 QEKAWTEVSIGG

-410 YLKQMNEWVR
+410 YMKQMNEWVR
-420 DFAKKVNDIFK
+420 DFTKKVNDIFK
-431 VGLTAEDP
+431 EGLTAEDP
-439 PKKADI
+439 PQKADI

-451 VRQDGQYKQKEL
+451 ERLEGQYQQKQL
-463 DTSTPNGENTGYYN
+463 DASAPNGENTGYYN
-477 LTAGNV
+477 ITAGNI
-483 TLLDAVVKNPNLL
+483 TLLDAVVKNPDLL
-496 GTRADIDKDS
+496 GTRKDIDKDEFPDQTE
-506 GVGTTPTTTPP
+506 GP
-517 GDGVDEIEGKE
+517 DVDEIEGKE

-539 LSDTNQFSFR
+539 LTDTNQFSFR

-566 NASNAETFYATYYS
+566 NASNAETFYATYFS
-580 LETNIEN
+580 LETNIDN

-598 EEAMNLVK
+598 EEAMNLGK
-606 YENSYTLASKMINVL
+606 YENAYTLASKMINVL

>member
-1 MSSTF
+1 MASTF

-26 GNNVSN
+26 GNNISN
-32 VNTEGYSRQEV
+32 VQTAGYSRQEV
-43 QTSAANALRV
+43 KTEAANALRV

-65 TLAIE
+65 TLAVE
-70 RVRDQ
+70 RVRDL
-75 FYDNKYWANE
+75 FYDQKYWDNE

-103 YFKDDKKTGFKS
+103 YLKDDNVSGFKT
-115 LFDQIGVTLQEITKN
+115 LFDKFGTTLQEITKN
-130 ASSTDTK
+130 ASSTDVK

-151 NNMYGDLQDL
+151 NNLYGDFRDL

-175 INSIAQDLATV
+175 INSIAQDIATV

-198 RANELRDKRDLLLDE
+198 MANELRDKRDLLIDE
-213 LSAVVDVQTQELP
+213 LSAIVDVKTEELP
-226 ILDEQGNETAAHRFM
+226 ILDQEGVPTAAHRFM

-258 LICVARSD
+258 LTCVSRTDA
-266 EEKVN
+266 EKVN
-271 QTDVDGLYD
+271 QSDVDGLYD
-280 IMWSNGM
+280 IMWSDGV

-316 GQATGVS
+316 GTATDINFHKS
-323 FYNSVSTVTIKT
+323 FSTVTIKT
-335 TESHLQN
+335 TESHLQD
-342 ITKCN
+342 ISKCN

-362 YYTQWSYGGNGEY
+362 YYTNWSYNGNGEY
-375 TFVIDNKKSDTPLT
+375 TFTIDNNKSDMPLT
-389 AAKTWSEVSIGG
+389 REKTWNEVSIGG
-401 EVNYQGVPY
+401 EINYQGVPY
-410 YLKQMNEWVR
+410 YMKQMNEWVR
-420 DFAKKVNDIFK
+420 EFTKKVNDIFK
-431 VGLTAEDP
+431 EGLTAEDP
-439 PKKADI
+439 PQKADI
-445 LFTADY
+445 LFTANY
-451 VRQDGQYKQKEL
+451 VRKEGQYTQSEL
-463 DTSTPNGENTGYYN
+463 DASSANGANTGYYN
-477 LTAGNV
+477 ITAGNV
-483 TLLDAVVKNPNLL
+483 TLLNAVLNNPDLL
-496 GTRADIDKDS
+496 GTRKDIDDKN
-506 GVGTTPTTTPP
+506 GIGNPG

-539 LSDTNQFSFR
+539 LGDTNQFSFR

-561 SDATL
+561 SDSIL
-566 NASNAETFYATYYS
+566 NSSNAETFYATYFS
-580 LETNIEN
+580 LETNIDN

-606 YENSYTLASKMINVL
+606 YENAYTLASKMINVL

>member
-1 MSSTF
+1 MASTF

-26 GNNVSN
+26 GNNISN
-32 VNTEGYSRQEV
+32 VQTVGYSRQEV
-43 QTSAANALRV
+43 QTEAANALRV

-70 RVRDQ
+70 RVRDL
-75 FYDNKYWANE
+75 FYDQKYWANE

-103 YFKDDKKTGFKS
+103 YLKDDNKTGFKT
-115 LFDQIGVTLQEITKN
+115 LFNKMSDTLQEITKN
-130 ASSTDTK
+130 ASSTETK

-151 NNMYGDLQDL
+151 NNMYGDLRDL

-198 RANELRDKRDLLLDE
+198 IANELRDKRDLLLDE
-213 LSAVVDVQTQELP
+213 LSTLVDVKTQEFP
-226 ILDEQGNETAAHRFM
+226 ILDQEGNPTAAHRFV

-246 GQTLVDMDDYRT
+246 GQTLVDMDQYRT
-258 LICVARSD
+258 LNCVARKE

-280 IMWSNGM
+280 IMWNDGV

-316 GQATGVS
+316 GTATNVAFHKS
-323 FYNSVSTVTIKT
+323 ISTVTIKT
-335 TESHLQN
+335 TEAHLQSM
-342 ITKCN
+342 TKCN

-362 YYTQWSYGGNGEY
+362 YYTGWKYNGNGEY
-375 TFVIDNKKSDTPLT
+375 TFTIDNEKSDMPLT
-389 AAKTWSEVSIGG
+389 QEKTWTDVSIGG
-401 EVNYQGVPY
+401 AIDYQGVPY

-420 DFAKKVNDIFK
+420 DFTKKVNDIFK
-431 VGLTAEDP
+431 EGLTAEDP

-445 LFTADY
+445 LFTANY
-451 VRQDGQYKQKEL
+451 VRKDGQYTQSEL
-463 DTSTPNGENTGYYN
+463 DMSTPNGENTGYYDI
-477 LTAGNV
+477 TAGNI
-483 TLLDAVVKNPNLL
+483 TLWDAVMKNPDLL
-496 GTRADIDKDS
+496 GTRKDIDEDS
-506 GVGTTPTTTPP
+506 GVGTKPP
-517 GDGVDEIEGKE
+517 EGDGVDEIEGKE
-528 QCDQV
+528 QCEQV

-539 LSDTNQFSFR
+539 LTDKNQFSFR

-566 NASNAETFYATYYS
+566 NASNAETFYKTYYS
-580 LETNIEN
+580 LETNIDN

-606 YENSYTLASKMINVL
+606 YENAYTLASKMINVL